1 MRWTKGCAAVAC
13 GLIAAAAAAQQGEVD
28 LLRKEVRELRGA
40 MTAQKEEYDSKI
52 KELEDRL
59 GETEAAARELD
70 VEKAVSDRVRL
81 YTRPDAS
88 RVYPNRGIFEALE
101 GGLFFT
107 GLFRSRLEGRIDNI
121 DFNSEDSGLDDSGF
135 GFNGR
140 FRLGFGAVL
149 YKDPGDATADTTGEP
164 PRRLQVTALTEFQSY
179 GSFANN
185 SYVNVPSA
193 AGLPVPFAFNILT
206 EPFED
211 VGIYQGYL
219 YFQRLFDD
227 AFSLKIGR
235 QEMVFGNEF
244 ILGNNSFY
252 DGTVHD
258 GVLLNW
264 DKKTDWG
271 VQLSFAYAKEA
282 AADASIATAVRSFDE
297 DEFFVFYGETH
308 PAENLRVDAYAFYFN
323 ARSGVNDIFVTGSS
337 AFIFDGA
344 LTPPILGHHWTLG
357 ARVLATQIDLFGGPL
372 TLNAE
377 AAFQFGADTST
388 AVGRRSI
395 HGWSTEFIANWRIPP
410 KDDGL
415 KPIATLAYLYA
426 GGGKPGP
433 GGAIGFQPLFVNRHF
448 ESLQIDA
455 RQDEE
460 SVYYPGGGRYGNMD
474 EIPLLNVH
482 AIKAAVSVEL
492 APRVE
497 AGAALI
503 FAFVADDQG
512 YGTGSYGTEIDLF
525 GSYIYSNNLQFAAN
539 LGVFFPGRG
548 ASRLSNQLFF
558 DPNQP
563 ALHSDNEPALSM
575 YIQALLQ
582 F

>member
-1 MRWTKGCAAVAC
+1 MTWTKGKSLAAVC
-13 GLIAAAAAAQQGEVD
+13 WIAASAAAQQGEID
-28 LLRKEVRELRGA
+28 LLRKEIRELRGA
-40 MTAQKEEYDSKI
+40 MTAQKESYDAKI
-52 KELEDRL
+52 RELEDRL
-59 GETEAAARELD
+59 GEAEAADRDQKIET
-70 VEKAVSDRVRL
+70 AVADRVRL
-81 YTRPDAS
+81 YTRPDATK
-88 RVYPNRGIFEALE
+88 VDPNRGIFEALE

-107 GLFRSRLEGRIDNI
+107 GLFRSRFEGRLNNI
-121 DFNSEDSGLDDSGF
+121 DFNGSEDSGLDDSGF

-149 YKDPGDATADTTGEP
+149 FRESALAADSRADET

-185 SYVNVPSA
+185 SYVNVPSPT
-193 AGLPVPFAFNILT
+193 GLPVPFAFNILT

-227 AFSLKIGR
+227 AFSVKIGR
-235 QEMVFGNEF
+235 QEIVFGNEF

-258 GVLLNW
+258 GLLLSF
-264 DKKTDWG
+264 DKTTDWG
-271 VQLSFAYAKEA
+271 VKLSFAYAKEA

-297 DEFFVFYGETH
+297 DEFAVLYAETH
-308 PAENLRVDAYAFYFN
+308 PVEDLRIDAYAFYFN
-323 ARSGVNDIFVTGSS
+323 ARSGTNDIFVTGSS

-344 LTPPILGHHWTLG
+344 LTPPILGHHTTLG
-357 ARVLATQIDLFGGPL
+357 ARALATNIDLFGGPL

-377 AAFQFGADTST
+377 AAFQYGEDTST
-388 AVGRRSI
+388 AAGRRSI

-410 KDDGL
+410 DDGL
-415 KPIATLAYLYA
+415 RPIATLAYLYA
-426 GGGKPGP
+426 GGGDPGP
-433 GGAIGFQPLFVNRHF
+433 TGSIGFQPLYVNRHF
-448 ESLQIDA
+448 ESLQVDA
-455 RQDEE
+455 REDLGA
-460 SVYYPGGGRYGNMD
+460 VYYPGGGRYGNMD
-474 EIPLLNVH
+474 EIPLLNIH
-482 AIKAAVSVEL
+482 ALKLALSVEV

-497 AGAALI
+497 VGAAAI

-512 YGTGSYGTEIDLF
+512 YGTGSYGQEIDVF
-525 GSYIYSNNLQFAAN
+525 GSYIYSNNLQFSAN

-548 ASRLSNQLFF
+548 ATRLSNQLFF
-558 DPNQP
+558 DPGQP
-563 ALHSDNEPALSM
+563 AQHADNEAAFSIYL
-575 YIQALLQ
+575 QALLQ